1 MGYGDGERKE
11 EGEIV
16 SLLGQQILEGGGDP
30 PSRPRQTKTGGSSK
44 NSKKER

>member
-1 MGYGDGERKE
+1 MSEGDGGERR
-11 EGEIV
+11 EIV

-44 NSKKER
+44 QE